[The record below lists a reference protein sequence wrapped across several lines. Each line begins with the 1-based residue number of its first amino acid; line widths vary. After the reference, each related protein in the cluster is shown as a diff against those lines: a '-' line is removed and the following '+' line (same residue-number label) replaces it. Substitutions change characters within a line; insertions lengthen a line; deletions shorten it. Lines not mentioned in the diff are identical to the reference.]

1 MLLSERV
8 RIEVFIPDL
17 PDPSYAQLLTQL
29 QTEFSHTF
37 GGCTVLSA
45 SGSFLSASGIIFP
58 DKISILFTDVLLD
71 LHRDQLLIGQYTE
84 RLRSA
89 AREAL
94 KQEESILVSV
104 YTVYYDE

>member
-71 LHRDQLLIGQYTE
+71 LHR
-84 RLRSA
+84 
-89 AREAL
+89 
-94 KQEESILVSV
+94 ESTLNWAIHG
-104 YTVYYDE
+104 TIEKRGT